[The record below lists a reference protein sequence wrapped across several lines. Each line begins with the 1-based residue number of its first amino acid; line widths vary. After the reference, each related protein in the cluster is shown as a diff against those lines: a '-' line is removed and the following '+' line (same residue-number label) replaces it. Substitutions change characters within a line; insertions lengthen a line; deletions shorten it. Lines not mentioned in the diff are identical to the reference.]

1 MRNTFKYT
9 VFYLTR
15 ERDILIWA
23 LAFPIILSTLFSFMF
38 AGLDEAVY
46 ATDLGL
52 VVVEDEAWEA
62 DEAVVLREVISAV
75 SEPGTA
81 ADEVG
86 SLVVPQYVEDEQAA
100 ERILAETDAIAY
112 LTVDAQGVPHLHM
125 KLDPSNAML
134 TSQQTVLKTVLDGAQ
149 RTEAAVSGAVEKRIR
164 TDVERAVLE
173 GGFAFGTFDS
183 AAPQAAGSGALSAAN
198 PAAPSAS
205 DPAASQAASS
215 EASQAFDPAAS
226 QAASSEASQA
236 SDPAAQT
243 SPDLEALPAFVKDY
257 AQGDSLSPEDVPA
270 ATALLSS
277 MNIDVEALVDQALE
291 VADSTLTERVSIT
304 SNAPVESER
313 YYYALLGM
321 ATLFTA
327 SIGVVAVSRT
337 LANTSS
343 LGARRTLGATS
354 RGRVMTATCAAV
366 WMLSFLCLLV
376 AYLYMRFVLGVT
388 FGGKDVACVLAL
400 AVSSLTGCT
409 LGAFVGAIPGIPE
422 GGKGGIVTCIACFGS
437 LFAGLYGQACMT
449 LADQVAAAAPW
460 SVYVNPASLIA
471 RTFYSLYYYDSM
483 VPYAESLVPLLVM
496 AAVFLAG
503 TALLARRQQHE
514 HI

>member
-86 SLVVPQYVEDEQAA
+86 SLVVPQYVENEQVA
-100 ERILAETDAIAY
+100 ERALAETDAIAY

-149 RTEAAVSGAVEKRIR
+149 RTEAAVSEAVEKRIR
-164 TDVERAVLE
+164 TDVEQAVLE
-173 GGFAFGTFDS
+173 GGFAFGAFDS
-183 AAPQAAGSGALSAAN
+183 TASRAAGSGVPSAA
-198 PAAPSAS
+198 
-205 DPAASQAASS
+205 DPAASQAAGL
-215 EASQAFDPAAS
+215 AAP
-226 QAASSEASQA
+226 QAANSGAQQA
-236 SDPAAQT
+236 ANSAAQT

-257 AQGDSLSPEDVPA
+257 AQGDSLSPEDIPA

-291 VADSTLTERVSIT
+291 VAGSTLTERVSIT
-304 SNAPVESER
+304 SNAPTESER

-327 SIGVVAVSRT
+327 SIGVVAISRT

-343 LGARRTLGATS
+343 LGARRTLGAIS

-366 WMLSFLCLLV
+366 WVLSFLCLLV

-388 FGGKDVACVLAL
+388 FGGKDAACVLAL
-400 AVSSLTGCT
+400 AVSSLAGCT

>member
-15 ERDILIWA
+15 EREILIWA

-52 VVVEDEAWEA
+52 VIAEDEAWEA

-100 ERILAETDAIAY
+100 ERTLAETDAIAY

-149 RTEAAVSGAVEKRIR
+149 RTEAAVSEAVEKRIR
-164 TDVERAVLE
+164 TDVEQAVLE
-173 GGFAFGTFDS
+173 GGFAFGAFDS
-183 AAPQAAGSGALSAAN
+183 AASQAAGSGMLSAADPAAPQAANSGAQQAAN
-198 PAAPSAS
+198 S
-205 DPAASQAASS
+205 
-215 EASQAFDPAAS
+215 
-226 QAASSEASQA
+226 
-236 SDPAAQT
+236 AAQT

-366 WMLSFLCLLV
+366 WTLSFLCLLV

-388 FGGKDVACVLAL
+388 FGGKDAACVLAL
-400 AVSSLTGCT
+400 AVSSLAGCT